1 MSNAPIRPRPPPPV
15 PVGLKPDLLRQGLIL
30 LAVVAFIGLL
40 VHLAGENLRR
50 QAIPGGFGFLLEPA
64 GFSLGE
70 GLVAFESSQPYLMA
84 FVAGLANTLRVA
96 LPAIVLSA
104 LLGTLLG
111 VGRLSDNLLVRS
123 LSAFYVEFFRNIPLL
138 LQLLAWYFA
147 LVDLLPALDE
157 AWRFGDVYLSKSGL
171 AFPAPAWSGHGFV
184 LERPLKNA
192 FNIAGGGSLTPE
204 YLAVLAGLTL
214 YSAAYLAE
222 IVRAGL
228 QSVPAGQ
235 TEAALALGLSR
246 RQVLSRVVLPQA
258 LRVIIPSATNQFLS
272 ITKNSSLGIAVGY
285 PELVAVANTSLNQSG
300 RAIECISLVMLAY
313 LLLSLLTAWAM
324 ARYNRRALEVGER

>member
-1 MSNAPIRPRPPPPV
+1 MSETSSGPRPPP
-15 PVGLKPDLLRQGLIL
+15 LRKSDRRSLLRQGLIL
-30 LAVVAFIGLL
+30 LVLAAVLGLL
-40 VHLAGENLRR
+40 VHLAAENLRR
-50 QAIPGGFGFLLEPA
+50 QNIPSGFGFLLEPA

-70 GLVAFESSQPYLMA
+70 GLLPFESSQSYLMA
-84 FVAGLANTLRVA
+84 FAAGLANTLRVA
-96 LPAIVLSA
+96 LPAIFLSA

-111 VGRLSDNLLVRS
+111 VGRLSANALVRG
-123 LSAFYVEFFRNIPLL
+123 LCGAYVELFRNLPLL

-147 LVDLLPALDE
+147 LVDLLPAVDE
-157 AWRFGDVYLSKSGL
+157 AWRIGDLYLSKSGL
-171 AFPAPAWSGHGFV
+171 AFPAPAWTGHGFA
-184 LERPLKNA
+184 LESPRRNE
-192 FNIAGGGSLTPE
+192 FNIAGGGSFTPE
-204 YLAVLAGLTL
+204 YLAVLAGLVL

-228 QSVPAGQ
+228 QSVPRGQ
-235 TEAALALGLSR
+235 AEAALALGLSR

-300 RAIECISLVMLAY
+300 RAIECISLVMLVY
-313 LLLSLLTAWAM
+313 LLLSLLTAWIM
-324 ARYNRRALEVGER
+324 ARYNRRAARGER

>member
-1 MSNAPIRPRPPPPV
+1 MSDIGPRPPPPRRT
-15 PVGLKPDLLRQGLIL
+15 DRRALLRQGLIL
-30 LAVVAFIGLL
+30 LAVAVLIGLL
-40 VHLAGENLRR
+40 VHLAADNLRR
-50 QAIPGGFGFLLEPA
+50 QNIPGGFAFLLEPA

-70 GLVAFESSQPYLMA
+70 GLVPFESSQPYLMA

-96 LPAIVLSA
+96 LPAIFLSA

-111 VGRLSDNLLVRS
+111 VGRLSANLLVRG
-123 LSAFYVEFFRNIPLL
+123 LCGAYVEFFRNIPLL

-157 AWRFGDVYLSKSGL
+157 AWRLGDIYLSKSGL
-171 AFPAPAWSGHGFV
+171 AFPAPTWSGHGFA
-184 LERPLKNA
+184 LERPLKNE

-204 YLAVLAGLTL
+204 YLAVLAGLVL

-228 QSVPAGQ
+228 QSVPRGQ

-246 RQVLSRVVLPQA
+246 TQMFSRVVLPQA

-300 RAIECISLVMLAY
+300 RAIECISLVMLVY
-313 LLLSLLTAWAM
+313 LLLSLLTAWGM
-324 ARYNRRALEVGER
+324 ARYNRRSLRSA

>member
-1 MSNAPIRPRPPPPV
+1 MNENPVGPRPPPR
-15 PVGLKPDLLRQGLIL
+15 LKHDRRALLRQGLIL
-30 LAVVAFIGLL
+30 LAVAALIGLL
-40 VHLAGENLRR
+40 AHLAADNLRR
-50 QAIPGGFGFLLEPA
+50 QNIPGGFGFLLEPA

-70 GLVAFESSQPYLMA
+70 GLVPFESSQPYLMA
-84 FVAGLANTLRVA
+84 FVAGVANTLRVA
-96 LPAIVLSA
+96 VPAIFLSA
-104 LLGTLLG
+104 LLGTFLG
-111 VGRLSDNLLVRS
+111 AGRLSANLLVRS
-123 LSAFYVEFFRNIPLL
+123 LCGAYVEFFRNIPLL

-147 LVDLLPALDE
+147 LADLLPALDA
-157 AWRFGDVYLSKSGL
+157 AWRLGDVYLSKSGL

-204 YLAVLAGLTL
+204 YLAVLAGLVL

-228 QSVPAGQ
+228 MAVPKGQ

-246 RQVLSRVVLPQA
+246 RQVFSRVVLPQA

-285 PELVAVANTSLNQSG
+285 PELMAVANTSLNQSG
-300 RAIECISLVMLAY
+300 RAIECISLVMLVY

-324 ARYNRRALEVGER
+324 ARYNRRALLAC